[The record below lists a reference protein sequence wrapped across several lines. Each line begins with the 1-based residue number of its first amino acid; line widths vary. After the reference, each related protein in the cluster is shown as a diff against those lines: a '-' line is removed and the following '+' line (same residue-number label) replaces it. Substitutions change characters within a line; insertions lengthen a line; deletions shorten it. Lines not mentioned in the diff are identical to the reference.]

1 MTTATPAVGEARLPL
16 SRDRVLQAAV
26 DLADAQGIEGLSM
39 RRLAREVGVEAM
51 SLYNHV
57 ANKDDLLD
65 GIVDIAVAEIAVPE
79 RGEPW
84 KAAMRRRAI
93 SARDMLVRHPWAAGL
108 IESRVTP
115 SPIRMRYPDAVLGC
129 LREAGFSIPMAVH
142 VFNTL
147 DSYIYGFA
155 LQERSMPFGS
165 LADAPDEADQLVR
178 AIPADAYPY
187 LAETAATIVASGY
200 DYADEFTFGLDLI
213 LDAFD
218 QLHPRT

>member
-1 MTTATPAVGEARLPL
+1 MSEARLPL
-16 SRDRVLQAAV
+16 SRDRVLRAAV
-26 DLADAQGIEGLSM
+26 DLADAHGLEALSM
-39 RRLAREVGVEAM
+39 RRLARELGVEAM

-93 SARDMLVRHPWAAGL
+93 STRHVLVSHAWAAGL

-129 LREAGFSIPMAVH
+129 LREAGFSVLMAVH
-142 VFNTL
+142 VFNAL

-165 LADAPDEADQLVR
+165 LADAPHEADQLVQ
-178 AIPADAYPY
+178 AIPAGAYPY
-187 LAETAATIVASGY
+187 LAETAATLIASGY
-200 DYADEFTFGLDLI
+200 DYADEFEFGLDLI

-218 QLHPRT
+218 ELRPRT

>member
-1 MTTATPAVGEARLPL
+1 MTTATTAVSETRRPL
-16 SRDRVLQAAV
+16 SRDRVLRAAV
-26 DLADAQGIEGLSM
+26 ELADAQGLEALSM
-39 RRLAREVGVEAM
+39 RRLARELGVEAM

-65 GIVDIAVAEIAVPE
+65 GIVDVAVAEISVPE
-79 RGEPW
+79 PGEPW

-93 SARDMLVRHPWAAGL
+93 STREMLVRHPWAAGL
-108 IESRVTP
+108 IESRLTP
-115 SPIRMRYPDAVLGC
+115 SPVRMRYPDAVLGC
-129 LREAGFSIPMAVH
+129 LREAGFSVLMAVH

-165 LADAPDEADQLVR
+165 LADAPTEANELVR

-187 LAETAATIVASGY
+187 LAETAATFVTSGY
-200 DYADEFTFGLDLI
+200 DYADEFAFGLDLI
-213 LDAFD
+213 LDAFE
-218 QLHPRT
+218 QLRLRA

>member
-1 MTTATPAVGEARLPL
+1 MTTATPAVGEAKLPL

-26 DLADAQGIEGLSM
+26 DLADAQGIEALSM
-39 RRLAREVGVEAM
+39 RRLARELGVEAM

-79 RGEPW
+79 PGEPW

-155 LQERSMPFGS
+155 LQERSLPFGS
-165 LADAPDEADQLVR
+165 LAEAPGDADELVR
-178 AIPADAYPY
+178 AIPAETYPY
-187 LAETAATIVASGY
+187 LAETAAAFVASGY